1 MRYIQ
6 LILRVLNLNSK
17 IIIQISFLGHGL
29 ESRNGMVAR
38 RLNQHQI
45 HKSLSRYQTISE
57 KVDKGLEI
65 FEINSQEDEL
75 FLNEDELLDH
85 IVAVL
90 RQNDLNR
97 LAKNISVERGKTVFH
112 GIIF

>member
-1 MRYIQ
+1 
-6 LILRVLNLNSK
+6 
-17 IIIQISFLGHGL
+17 
-29 ESRNGMVAR
+29 MVAR

>member
-1 MRYIQ
+1 M
-6 LILRVLNLNSK
+6 
-17 IIIQISFLGHGL
+17 
-29 ESRNGMVAR
+29 MVR

-45 HKSLSRYQTISE
+45 HNSLVRFQTVGE

-75 FLNEDELLDH
+75 FANENELLDH
-85 IVAVL
+85 VVAVL

-97 LAKNISVERGKTVFH
+97 LAKNISLFRGQSVFH
-112 GIIF
+112 GTIF